1 MPISALNMSAYI
13 YIYIY
18 TYSFSAYLHIR
29 YLCDTVSYRSF
40 HSCAYI
46 DIFILVLQRLCTWIQ
61 VLVVT
66 QKSIRREIK
75 KFWVRTVVLV
85 RNITFWNI
93 SLSHSI
99 GQGAVKHWNTHVVKW
114 LSLYFHACKVC
125 SFTRGCDGNIDIVST
140 LINSELNKIADWLA
154 VNKLSLNVQ
163 KTKFMIFHYRQRVL
177 TENDIPCLMINNTL
191 IERVTEF
198 NFLGL
203 TVNEYMNWNSHTQKI
218 ANKISRTLGVMNRLK
233 RYLPISAMQLM
244 YDSLILSHLQFG
256 ITSWGFE
263 GDRISKLQ
271 KRALRIM
278 TNSKYNAHTDPLFK
292 RLHLLKVND
301 IFDVQCLKFWY
312 KFVNKKLPNY
322 FRDMFKY
329 NYELHEI
336 GTRSHD
342 QLHLYP
348 TRTSGA
354 RNVLRHHIP
363 ELLNK
368 FPKYLT
374 ERIKTHSLYS
384 IFYNIKCYL
393 IDLYNYNCT
402 IIDCYICN
410 NNNWVTNRLSGNLG
424 PAAGPWSQAAA
435 RVVDMT
441 ASGVGGDLRMVTGF

>member
-1 MPISALNMSAYI
+1 MNDI
-13 YIYIY
+13 
-18 TYSFSAYLHIR
+18 H
-29 YLCDTVSYRSF
+29 TVS
-40 HSCAYI
+40 
-46 DIFILVLQRLCTWIQ
+46 DNLNFILYADDTTL
-61 VLVVT
+61 
-66 QKSIRREIK
+66 S
-75 KFWVRTVVLV
+75 
-85 RNITFWNI
+85 
-93 SLSHSI
+93 SLM
-99 GQGAVKHWNTHVVKW
+99 
-114 LSLYFHACKVC
+114 C
-125 SFTRGCDGNIDIVST
+125 SFTRGCDGNIVIVST

-233 RYLPISAMQLM
+233 RYLPISAMKLM
-244 YDSLILSHLQFG
+244 YDSWILSHLQFG
-256 ITSWGFE
+256 ITNWGFE
-263 GDRISKLQ
+263 WDRISKLQ
-271 KRALRIM
+271 KRDLRII

-292 RLHLLKVND
+292 QLHLLKVKD
-301 IFDVQCLKFWY
+301 IFDVQCLKFWH

-384 IFYNIKCYL
+384 IFYNIKCFL

-435 RVVDMT
+435 RVVEMT
-441 ASGVGGDLRMVTGF
+441 ASGVGGDLRMVTGFQNLATILMDWPHPQTLFIMS